1 MKNQYDLKDKKILI
15 TGANGQLGQ
24 AFATTIL
31 QSGAFVYIT
40 DIQEEINKELAKFLA
55 DKDLQSYKYLQLDVT
70 EEKSIEAAAEQAP
83 DVNVLINNAGIAVF
97 TPFEERTAEEI
108 DNVTAVNIKGTIL
121 CSKIFSRGMIKNRK
135 GKIINTASMYGV
147 IPADKKIYGDS
158 GRNSSDIYAATKA
171 GVIQLT
177 RYLAAY
183 LGEYGITVN
192 AISPGGVFNHQ
203 KQLFVDNFVRKTPL
217 GRMADTDDLIGT
229 VCFLAS
235 DDSSYITG
243 QNILI
248 DGGFTLNQ

>member
-1 MKNQYDLKDKKILI
+1 MTNQYDLKDKKILV

-24 AFATTIL
+24 AFVTALL
-31 QSGAFVYIT
+31 QNGAFVYIT
-40 DIQEEINKELAKFLA
+40 DIQDAIQEDFQQALAKSGLE
-55 DKDLQSYKYLQLDVT
+55 DYKYLKLNVT
-70 EEKSIEAAAEQAP
+70 SEKSIEACASEAGNLDA
-83 DVNVLINNAGIAVF
+83 LINNAGIAVF
-97 TPFEERTAEEI
+97 TPFEQRTEEEI
-108 DNVTAVNIKGTIL
+108 DSVAAVNVKGTIL
-121 CSKIFSRGMIKNRK
+121 CSKVFSRAMIKNKK

-147 IPADKKIYGDS
+147 VPADKRIYGDS

-183 LGEYGITVN
+183 LGQYNIQVN

-203 KQLFVDNFVRKTPL
+203 KQVFIDAFLRKTPL
-217 GRMADTDDLIGT
+217 SRMAHTDDLIGT

-235 DDSSYITG
+235 DDAGYITG
-243 QNILI
+243 QNIVI

>member
-1 MKNQYDLKDKKILI
+1 MKNKYDLRDKRILI

-24 AFATTIL
+24 AFATAFL
-31 QSGAFVYIT
+31 QNGAFVYIT
-40 DIQEEINKELAKFLA
+40 DLQDEINPDFAKA
-55 DKDLQSYKYLQLDVT
+55 LQKQEFANYTYLKLDVT
-70 EEKSIEAAAEQAP
+70 DEESIEAAADKAG
-83 DVNVLINNAGIAVF
+83 DVNVLMNNAGIAVF
-97 TPFEERTAEEI
+97 TAFEERTAEQI

-121 CSKIFSRGMIKNRK
+121 CSKIFSRNMIKSRNGR
-135 GKIINTASMYGV
+135 IINTASMYGV

-158 GRNSSDIYAATKA
+158 GRNSSEIYAATKA

-183 LGEYGITVN
+183 LGEYGILVN

-203 KQLFVDNFVRKTPL
+203 KQFFVDNFVRKTPL
-217 GRMADTDDLIGT
+217 GRMAETSDLVGT

-235 DDSSYITG
+235 DDSNYITG
-243 QNILI
+243 QNIII